1 MSEFVYY
8 LIYAAL
14 HILSIVL
21 SKCTLTKYFN
31 LKIYTN
37 KKEYLKC
44 ATLSLIKFKL
54 ALKFFSFKLILT
66 TNLNEVFLFITN

>member
-21 SKCTLTKYFN
+21 SKYTLTKYFN
-31 LKIYTN
+31 FKIYTN
-37 KKEYLKC
+37 KKEYFKC

-54 ALKFFSFKLILT
+54 GLKLFSFNSILT
-66 TNLNEVFLFITN
+66 TNLSEVFFSITN